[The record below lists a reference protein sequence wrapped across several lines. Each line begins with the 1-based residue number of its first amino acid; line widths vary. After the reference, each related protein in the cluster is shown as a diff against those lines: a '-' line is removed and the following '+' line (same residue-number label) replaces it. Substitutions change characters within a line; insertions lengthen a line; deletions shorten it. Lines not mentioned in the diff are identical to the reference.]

1 MKDDR
6 VYLLHIQDALRQIRD
21 YARDGESVFASDRKT
36 QDAVIRNFE
45 IIGEAVKNISED
57 MKSAHPEIPWR
68 DIAAMRD
75 KLIHEYFGVKLQLVW
90 RTIQDNL
97 PPFEQQ
103 VVSIL
108 ESLKR
113 KGGPHSG

>member
-6 VYLLHIQDALRQIRD
+6 VYLFHIQDALRQIRD

-45 IIGEAVKNISED
+45 IIGEAVKNLSED
-57 MKSAHPEIPWR
+57 MKGAYPEIPWR

-75 KLIHEYFGVKLQLVW
+75 TDPRIFRCKTPACLAHDP
-90 RTIQDNL
+90 R
-97 PPFEQQ
+97 
-103 VVSIL
+103 
-108 ESLKR
+108 
-113 KGGPHSG
+113 